1 MLYIRQV
8 RVQAPG
14 STNQHITHLKC
25 SGSTGGA
32 LTAVK
37 REVIVRVID
46 SGYSISTHNDATG
59 EQAEVVTRSGSGG
72 RRYLTTLAGGRE
84 TNNLL
89 DLPRF

>member
-8 RVQAPG
+8 RVQVPG
-14 STNQHITHLKC
+14 TTNQHITHLKC
-25 SGSTGGA
+25 SGGTGGA

-37 REVIVRVID
+37 REVIVSVID
-46 SGYSISTHNDATG
+46 SGYAFSTHNDATG
-59 EQAEVVTRSGSGG
+59 AQAQVVTRTSSDG
-72 RRYLTTLAGGRE
+72 RRYLTTVAGGRE